1 MSINDA
7 TKLVR
12 AQNDVPISA
21 ESQIIADSIS
31 NTKSAISLAAAM
43 IIKNDNMQS
52 TIVGLVSEIEKL
64 KNQANQLAMYMEEY
78 VPEDRAAIEMAKKLS
93 RSSEAPKGSELA
105 QAMRQA
111 VSATKK
117 ASIEVGRACSSD
129 TMRELSESILKLDRA
144 FTESGIG

>member
-12 AQNDVPISA
+12 TQNDVPISA

-31 NTKSAISLAAAM
+31 STKSAISLAAAM
-43 IIKNDNMQS
+43 MIKNDHMQS
-52 TIVGLVSEIEKL
+52 TIVGLVLEIENI

-78 VPEDRAAIEMAKKLS
+78 VPEDRAAIEMAKKLG
-93 RSSEAPKGSELA
+93 RGYEAPKGADLA

-111 VSATKK
+111 FYATKK
-117 ASIEVGRACSSD
+117 ASIEASRTCSPD
-129 TMRELSESILKLDRA
+129 TMRELSESIMRLDMA
-144 FTESGIG
+144 FTNSSIG